1 MEKSSLLAV
10 TVGADLPSG
19 LVRFPVH
26 RPAMSA
32 AGIRW
37 MVWEP

>member
-10 TVGADLPSG
+10 TVEADLPPR
-19 LVRFPVH
+19 LMRFPVH

-37 MVWEP
+37 MVREP